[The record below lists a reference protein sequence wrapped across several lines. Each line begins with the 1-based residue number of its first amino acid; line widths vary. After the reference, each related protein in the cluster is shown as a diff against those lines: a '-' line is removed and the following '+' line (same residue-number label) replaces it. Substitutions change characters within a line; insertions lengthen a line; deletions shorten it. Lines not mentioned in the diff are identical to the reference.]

1 MGNMHRQRKTSACSY
16 SIHRGWRSKWLK
28 CYMSV
33 KIHSK
38 NEVLDSSEPVLVDFS
53 AVWCQPCKML
63 DPIVKQLAGE
73 WDGKVK
79 VVKID
84 ADENPNLVM
93 QFGVM
98 GIPTLLFFKG
108 GEIKE
113 RITGFCRKT
122 NWSQGSPLIST
133 DSILLAKSTKDFR
146 RVLSCLIISHEQV
159 QFGKIHP
166 GGKSMLRG
174 ATETIRFFRKTN
186 TSVSSGSSSNSRL
199 HDNSC

>member
-1 MGNMHRQRKTSACSY
+1 MAEMLHVTEDTFKT
-16 SIHRGWRSKWLK
+16 
-28 CYMSV
+28 
-33 KIHSK
+33 
-38 NEVLDSSEPVLVDFS
+38 EVLDSSEPVLVDFS

-113 RITGFCRKT
+113 RITGFMPKEKLVARFT
-122 NWSQGSPLIST
+122 PHFNWNV
-133 DSILLAKSTKDFR
+133 LATKDTKGKPLVSFVFKTSSTGQVPQNR
-146 RVLSCLIISHEQV
+146 RGRS
-159 QFGKIHP
+159 GP
-166 GGKSMLRG
+166 G
-174 ATETIRFFRKTN
+174 
-186 TSVSSGSSSNSRL
+186 
-199 HDNSC
+199 

>member
-1 MGNMHRQRKTSACSY
+1 MA
-16 SIHRGWRSKWLK
+16 SIRLEVLMAEMLH
-28 CYMSV
+28 V
-33 KIHSK
+33 NEDTFK
-38 NEVLDSSEPVLVDFS
+38 NEVLDSTQPVLVDFS

-63 DPIVKQLAGE
+63 DPVVKQLAGE

-113 RITGFCRKT
+113 RITGFMPKDKLIARF
-122 NWSQGSPLIST
+122 SPH
-133 DSILLAKSTKDFR
+133 F
-146 RVLSCLIISHEQV
+146 
-159 QFGKIHP
+159 
-166 GGKSMLRG
+166 
-174 ATETIRFFRKTN
+174 N
-186 TSVSSGSSSNSRL
+186 
-199 HDNSC
+199 

>member
-1 MGNMHRQRKTSACSY
+1 MSEVAAVGSGNFE
-16 SIHRGWRSKWLK
+16 
-28 CYMSV
+28 
-33 KIHSK
+33 
-38 NEVLDSSEPVLVDFS
+38 NEVVQSSLPVVVDFW
-53 AVWCQPCKML
+53 AEWCQPCKML

-113 RITGFCRKT
+113 RITGFMPKEK
-122 NWSQGSPLIST
+122 LI
-133 DSILLAKSTKDFR
+133 A
-146 RVLSCLIISHEQV
+146 
-159 QFGKIHP
+159 
-166 GGKSMLRG
+166 
-174 ATETIRFFRKTN
+174 RFTPHFN
-186 TSVSSGSSSNSRL
+186 
-199 HDNSC
+199 